1 MDTDTETDIAA
12 EKDTESVAD
21 VDIETS
27 AGSVNG
33 PAEKEEDPDD
43 SSL

>member
-1 MDTDTETDIAA
+1 MDPDTGTDIAA
-12 EKDTESVAD
+12 ETDTEIVTD
-21 VDIETS
+21 VDIETN
-27 AGSVNG
+27 AGSVSG